1 MPVLPAMERR
11 LRVAD
16 PSPYYGYD
24 KTREQNNNILG
35 QGMLRAPDFLVKP
48 LPQYDY
54 LSQAQ
59 NLSEKTRELLAQ
71 SAANAAYNNTPNISY
86 GGLKVNRSGGSG
98 RSGGGSG
105 GGGSLDRLLRALGA
119 QESGNRYGA
128 VNRSSGAMGRWQV
141 MPANIRGTRR
151 GWDYEVLGRDVSTSQ
166 FLNSPSIQNAIVR
179 AKFGNYYK
187 QHGARGALSAWY
199 SGDPNKW
206 NSRTPQ
212 GGYPSIYRYIQQVLN
227 RM

>member
-11 LRVAD
+11 LRVTN
-16 PSPYYGYD
+16 PSPYYGFGI
-24 KTREQNNNILG
+24 TRDQNNDIFG
-35 QGMLRAPDFLVKP
+35 QGMQKAEDYMVQP

-59 NLSEKTRELLAQ
+59 DLAEKTRQLLAE
-71 SAANAAYNNTPNISY
+71 SASNAAYNNTPNISY
-86 GGLKVNRSGGSG
+86 GGLNVNR
-98 RSGGGSG
+98 GGGVARG
-105 GGGSLDRLLRALGA
+105 GGKTSLDRLLRALGA

-128 VNRSSGAMGRWQV
+128 VNSSSGAMGRWQV

-151 GWDYEVLGRDVSTSQ
+151 GWDYEVLGRDISTSQ
-166 FLNSPSIQNAIVR
+166 FLNSPSLQNAIVR
-179 AKFGNYYK
+179 AKFGDYYRK
-187 QHGARGALSAWY
+187 YGARGALSAWY

-212 GGYPSIYRYIQQVLN
+212 GGYPSIYNYIQQVLN

>member
-1 MPVLPAMERR
+1 MPVLPAIERR
-11 LRVAD
+11 LRVAN
-16 PSPYYGYD
+16 PSPYYGIEA
-24 KTREQNNNILG
+24 TRNQNNEIFG
-35 QGMLRAPDFLVKP
+35 QGMLKADDYMVQP

-59 NLSEKTRELLAQ
+59 KFQERTRQLLLESAQ
-71 SAANAAYNNTPNISY
+71 NAAYNNTPNITY
-86 GGLKVNRSGGSG
+86 GGLNVNRGGGSG
-98 RSGGGSG
+98 RGGGKT
-105 GGGSLDRLLRALGA
+105 SLDRILRALGA

-141 MPANIRGTRR
+141 MPANIRGTGR
-151 GWDYEVLGRDVSTSQ
+151 GWDYEVLGRDISTSQ
-166 FLNSPSIQNAIVR
+166 FLNSPSLQNKIVR
-179 AKFGNYYK
+179 AKFGNYLSRY
-187 QHGARGALSAWY
+187 GARGALSAWY

-212 GGYPSIYRYIQQVLN
+212 GGYPSIYNYIQQVLN